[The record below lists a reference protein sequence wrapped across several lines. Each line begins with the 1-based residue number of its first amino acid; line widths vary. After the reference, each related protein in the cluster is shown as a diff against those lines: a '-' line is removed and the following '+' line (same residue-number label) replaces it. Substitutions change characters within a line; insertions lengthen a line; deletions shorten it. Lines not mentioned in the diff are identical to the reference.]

1 MRTDTPEHYLDP
13 PDDPPDDSEEV
24 LRLKEDVRALRD
36 LLSDAA
42 WRMAE
47 LNQWAKRA
55 YVSTPLL
62 DRIEKLQDRID
73 EELNG

>member
-1 MRTDTPEHYLDP
+1 MNEPLDP
-13 PDDPPDDSEEV
+13 PDSCDPAPDPEV
-24 LRLKEDVRALRD
+24 KRLKEDVRALRD

-42 WRMAE
+42 GRMAE
-47 LNQWAKRA
+47 LNKWAKRA

-73 EELNG
+73 AELNG

>member
-1 MRTDTPEHYLDP
+1 MKKLK
-13 PDDPPDDSEEV
+13 DD
-24 LRLKEDVRALRD
+24 LRALRD

-42 WRMAE
+42 GRMAE

-62 DRIEKLQDRID
+62 DSIAKLQDRID
-73 EELNG
+73 AELNG